1 MLTFMKKNDMGYNF
15 ISKLLIKIPSI
26 KLPTEKEK
34 KASTLSEDI
43 EDEIKNEKLQK
54 IYEFLL
60 QGDINEKIN
69 MVDDKIDDLHEL
81 YYGKAADDE

>member
-1 MLTFMKKNDMGYNF
+1 MRLKMKNC
-15 ISKLLIKIPSI
+15 
-26 KLPTEKEK
+26 
-34 KASTLSEDI
+34 
-43 EDEIKNEKLQK
+43 K

>member
-1 MLTFMKKNDMGYNF
+1 MGYNF

-54 IYEFLL
+54 IYEFL
-60 QGDINEKIN
+60 QGDINEKN
-69 MVDDKIDDLHEL
+69 K
-81 YYGKAADDE
+81 YGR